1 MERKIHA
8 YKNYFIDFINSL
20 SDIESKKVFYVLDM
34 LKMQERLSTRF
45 VKHIEDGIFELRAEH
60 CGNIFRVFF
69 IFDEGNVDVTN
80 DYLSGKKIQWTCTIS
95 DNEELNSILSE
106 NITWKETTNVNQI
119 MIKFSTNRSYIGET
133 LTIVASIADET
144 KATLQLNITS

>member
-1 MERKIHA
+1 MERTIHA
-8 YKNYFIDFINSL
+8 YTNYFIDFINSL

-69 IFDEGNVDVTN
+69 IFDEGNVVILFNGFRKKSQKTPRKEIEQAKKLKN
-80 DYLSGKKIQWTCTIS
+80 EYYAEKGK
-95 DNEELNSILSE
+95 
-106 NITWKETTNVNQI
+106 
-119 MIKFSTNRSYIGET
+119 
-133 LTIVASIADET
+133 
-144 KATLQLNITS
+144 

>member
-69 IFDEGNVDVTN
+69 IFDEGNVVILFN
-80 DYLSGKKIQWTCTIS
+80 GFRKKSQKPPRKEIEQAKKLKNEYYAEKGK
-95 DNEELNSILSE
+95 
-106 NITWKETTNVNQI
+106 
-119 MIKFSTNRSYIGET
+119 
-133 LTIVASIADET
+133 
-144 KATLQLNITS
+144 